1 MVDVVDV
8 GLKLKCPKYGLKES
22 AFYVWYRYSFC
33 FLNFH
38 EEWFSVSFAKGGNK
52 GSTKEWALIVTTTH
66 TLPGN
71 FTQLGILKTD
81 VIHSQWMRARTNMVC
96 LYCQKGETEF
106 LQRQFNTKTVW
117 NHIYLK
123 SALKWPTCFC
133 SPQISFFKLGSENLT
148 QQWEEF
154 LGTIGTSVQK

>member
-1 MVDVVDV
+1 MVDVVVV

-38 EEWFSVSFAKGGNK
+38 EEWFSASFAKGGNK

-106 LQRQFNTKTVW
+106 LQSRFNTKTVW
-117 NHIYLK
+117 KDAENCECFEYGIVWYL
-123 SALKWPTCFC
+123 STAEIIVEASFC
-133 SPQISFFKLGSENLT
+133 CIL
-148 QQWEEF
+148 
-154 LGTIGTSVQK
+154 